1 LELVQALLAAVK
13 GLHSLYKVGIL
24 HRDISVGNILITRD
38 CKVSGA
44 LIDIENDITPESHKT
59 VWHDKLTGTV
69 AFLSVEI
76 AGQRSLTAAL
86 QDQGPRTDDHDDD
99 DDDDDDD
106 TVLQAMSDEMNR
118 LKSAA
123 LVARGS
129 QKRGLTPQCDAIH
142 DLESIFWVL
151 VWLCITRGAP
161 NTPSRRAH
169 TRPANRGR
177 ATSPQSIAH
186 AI

>member
-1 LELVQALLAAVK
+1 MEHTRVVIATHGFPLKSFIDCLELVQALLAAVK

-24 HRDISVGNILITRD
+24 HRDVSVGNILITRD

-76 AGQRSLTAAL
+76 AGQRSLTVAF
-86 QDQGPRTDDHDDD
+86 QDQGPRTDDLDD

-129 QKRGLTPQCDAIH
+129 PGNRIVEAELPAFLGVRDKQGTPAGNI
-142 DLESIFWVL
+142 
-151 VWLCITRGAP
+151 CIY
-161 NTPSRRAH
+161 H
-169 TRPANRGR
+169 CIPAWC
-177 ATSPQSIAH
+177 
-186 AI
+186 